1 MSIPKPSSTIFLLL
15 ALVTAALSFTA
26 NASECVGNG
35 NLSVYWGEKSPE
47 EESTLDFTCGSSG
60 RYTIVILQSLIVY
73 DNGKTPRLNLGN
85 HCGSAGYPCYNLES
99 QIKSCQQRFKVRV
112 FLSIAI
118 DRTLSTTNSNLTASP
133 DAAENLANYLLENFL
148 SGKPGP
154 LGNVSLDGI
163 DFPDVSEGEN
173 LHWDEVV
180 KAINASTT
188 ARKIYLSASP
198 QCVYPDHYL
207 GSAIRTGLFDYIRV
221 QFFYQNRCIYTPG
234 NPSNLFSEWNQW
246 TKNVP
251 NSLIFLGLVASPEVA
266 GYIDYTPLINDVLPF
281 VRQSSNYGGVMI
293 WNRYYDKPTYYS
305 VLLQGHVQRKC
316 RCVCEGDDGFA
327 PNGLYGLRS
336 GSQPLSI

>member
-1 MSIPKPSSTIFLLL
+1 MGIPKPSSTVFLLL
-15 ALVTAALSFTA
+15 ALVTAAISFTA
-26 NASECVGNG
+26 NASECVHYGDIA
-35 NLSVYWGEKSPE
+35 VYWGQKSPE
-47 EESTLDFTCGSSG
+47 EETSLTFTCGMPYS
-60 RYTIVILQSLIVY
+60 IVILQSLIVY
-73 DNGKTPRLNLGN
+73 DNGKTPRLNLGS
-85 HCGSAGYPCYNLES
+85 HCGSTGNLCSNLES
-99 QIKSCQQRFKVRV
+99 EITYCQTRKVKV
-112 FLSIAI
+112 FLSLGI

-148 SGKPGP
+148 SGKSGP

-163 DFPDVSEGEN
+163 DFPAVSDGEN

-188 ARKIYLSASP
+188 ARKIYLSAAP
-198 QCVYPDHYL
+198 QCVYPDYYL
-207 GSAIRTGLFDYIRV
+207 GSAIRTGLFDYIWV

-234 NPSNLFSEWNQW
+234 NPSNLFNEWNIW

-251 NSLIFLGLVASPEVA
+251 NSLIFLGLVATEEIA
-266 GYIDYTPLINDVLPF
+266 GYIDYFPLIDDVLPI
-281 VRQSSNYGGVMI
+281 VRQASNYGGIMI
-293 WNRYYDKPTYYS
+293 WNRYYDKSTYYS
-305 VLLQGHVQRKC
+305 SVIRNDVQRQC